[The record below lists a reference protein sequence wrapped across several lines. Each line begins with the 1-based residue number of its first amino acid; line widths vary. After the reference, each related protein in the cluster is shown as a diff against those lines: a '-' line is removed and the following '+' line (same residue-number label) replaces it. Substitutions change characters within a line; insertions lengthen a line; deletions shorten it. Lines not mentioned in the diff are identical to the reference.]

1 MREKDLEESFLSLD
15 TADLSILLIHVA
27 DIAECLLAVKRLVAL
42 IQSDIKGSIP
52 IKMLHIFFYIE
63 RNEPGFRHI
72 LPKISIVHDRILVDA
87 DVEQILHR

>member
-15 TADLSILLIHVA
+15 TADLSILLIHIA

-52 IKMLHIFFYIE
+52 IEMLHIFFYIE
-63 RNEPGFRHI
+63 RNEPGLRHI
-72 LPKISIVHDRILVDA
+72 LPKIGIVHDRILVDA

>member
-1 MREKDLEESFLSLD
+1 MREKDLEESFLPLD

-27 DIAECLLAVKRLVAL
+27 NIAECLLAVKRLVAL
-42 IQSDIKGSIP
+42 ILSDILVSSPSKRRRRVC
-52 IKMLHIFFYIE
+52 YIE

-72 LPKISIVHDRILVDA
+72 LLKINIVHDRILVDA

>member
-52 IKMLHIFFYIE
+52 IQMLHIFFYIE
-63 RNEPGFRHI
+63 RNGPCFRHI
-72 LPKISIVHDRILVDA
+72 LPKIGIVHDRILVDA